1 MRSIQY
7 GVPRDVVARMVA
19 NMFVDLLFGA
29 IPIVGDLFDI
39 AFKANTRNS
48 ALVRAHTGS
57 PATRTCTRAATRSSV
72 MRARDSRR
80 ARAHQ

>member
-48 ALVRAHTGS
+48 ALVRAHI
-57 PATRTCTRAATRSSV
+57 AQMAERTR
-72 MRARDSRR
+72 
-80 ARAHQ
+80 